1 MKHPLTL
8 LCAIVLASCLVSLR
22 GLSDT
27 GATLRVLQSF
37 PVHVTDS
44 DEDPD
49 SRAARLAEIAQA
61 IDAATSDPT
70 ERAALLTLVKFE
82 SGAAAYVF
90 EGRCADGP
98 RGLYECDGTPGKGH
112 KATGVY
118 QLHANNDH
126 PVIPSDVASQSRIAL
141 RLWKS
146 GRVSC
151 RRVVTDE
158 IAGAFVSFG
167 TGGKCSPTGWSQ
179 ARASHL
185 RRIAGRL

>member
-37 PVHVTDS
+37 PVHVTDK
-44 DEDPD
+44 DEPAE
-49 SRAARLAEIAQA
+49 SRAARLAEIATA

-70 ERAALLTLVKFE
+70 ERAALLTLVRME
-82 SGAAAYVF
+82 SGAAGYVHRG
-90 EGRCADGP
+90 ECSTGP
-98 RGLYECDGTPGKGH
+98 RGKFECDSGRAKGH
-112 KATGVY
+112 W
-118 QLHANNDH
+118 QLHANADH
-126 PVIPSDVASQSRIAL
+126 PTIPDFLGEQAKIAL

-146 GRVSC
+146 GRVAC

-158 IAGAFVSFG
+158 IAGAFQSYG
-167 TGGKCSPTGWSQ
+167 TGGKCSPSAWSSS
-179 ARASHL
+179 RADHL